1 MTEAFWTPEKKADYK
16 KLLEKREKRRK
27 YHREY
32 MNHNR
37 RNGRYIV
44 KYIKGEGKKY
54 FKTTADYKKYLKVK
68 GEATNVG

>member
-44 KYIKGEGKKY
+44 KYIKGEGKK
-54 FKTTADYKKYLKVK
+54 
-68 GEATNVG
+68 